1 MNDLPQLAT
10 QLVDMARKLGA
21 HSADA
26 LCIADTSDSVR
37 VRHGQI
43 ESAEHEDSRGIGLRA
58 FVEKQGKLA
67 FASASSSDVSTEGL
81 ARLADQVMA
90 MAQIS
95 EADPDAVPPL
105 GADHPDAGQLTEWEQ
120 RHRCGASPW
129 DISAARDAALAC
141 ETAALSHSPLIGNSE
156 GAESGFGKVRVA
168 YASSDGFAGGYE
180 KTSASLSV
188 SVIAGKQ
195 SGMQRDYAWDHQ
207 LIAGKLRLPEDI
219 GREAADRA
227 VRRLGA
233 EGIKSGSMPVVFE
246 PRVATSLL
254 GHLSSALNGRA
265 VLQQRSFLAD
275 AIGESVFPDFVEIAD
290 DPDHPHGL
298 GNRLFDGEGSRCR
311 RLQLV
316 EHGGLTSFLTDRY
329 AARRLKTVAGGHAR
343 RGLTGDIGIGTSN
356 LVMQAGTTAQQ
367 EMLQAIGN
375 GLLVTE
381 LIGFGVNGVTGD
393 YSRGAAG
400 FLIENGEIG
409 RPVHEITI
417 AGNLKDMYRGIAHIG
432 SDLTWFGSTAVPS
445 IAIDN
450 MTVAGQGQPTPDQ
463 Q

>member
-1 MNDLPQLAT
+1 MNDLPQLAA
-10 QLVDMARKLGA
+10 QLVDMARKSGA

-26 LCIADTSDSVR
+26 LSIADIGDSVR
-37 VRHGQI
+37 VRHGQV
-43 ESAEHEDSRGIGLRA
+43 ESVEHEDSRGIGLRA

-67 FASASSSDVSTEGL
+67 FASASSSDISATGL
-81 ARLADQVMA
+81 ASLVDRVMA
-90 MAQIS
+90 MAKIS

-105 GADHPDAGQLTEWEQ
+105 GAEHPDAAQLADWQQDHPCDE
-120 RHRCGASPW
+120 SPW
-129 DISAARDAALAC
+129 HIGAARDAALAC
-141 ETAALSHSPLIGNSE
+141 EAAALAHSPLISNSE
-156 GAESGFGKVRVA
+156 GAESGFGRVRVA

-180 KTSASLSV
+180 KTSASLSA
-188 SVIAGKQ
+188 SMIAGKEA
-195 SGMQRDYAWDHQ
+195 GMQRDYAWDRQ
-207 LIAGKLRLPEDI
+207 LVARDLRLPEAI

-233 EGIKSGSMPVVFE
+233 EGLKSGSMPVVFE

-275 AIGESVFPDFVEIAD
+275 AIGEAVFPDFIEIDD

-298 GNRLFDGEGSRCR
+298 GNRLFDGEGSSCQ
-311 RLQLV
+311 RLRLIK
-316 EHGGLTSFLTDRY
+316 HGRPTSFLTDRY
-329 AARRLKTVAGGHAR
+329 AAKRLKTVAGGHAR

-356 LVMQAGTTAQQ
+356 LVMKAGTMTQQ

-393 YSRGAAG
+393 YSRGATG

-409 RPVHEITI
+409 RPVQEITI
-417 AGNLKDMYRGIAHIG
+417 AGNLKDMYRGIAHLG

-445 IAIDN
+445 IAIGG
-450 MTVAGQGQPTPDQ
+450 MTVAGQE
-463 Q
+463 